1 MIDSSLINY
10 IKKYSNSRTM
20 DTIVIHCSATKEGKD
35 YSIEDIKKWHLQ
47 RGFKDV
53 GYHFVIKLDGTI
65 EIGRPLNKIGAHVAN
80 HNTNTIGICYIG
92 GLSKNNKAKDTRA
105 EEQKESLLNLITILK
120 SFIPIKEIKG
130 HRDYSKDLNNNG
142 IIESNEFMKDCP
154 CFDVQKEYKI

>member
-10 IKKYSNSRTM
+10 IKKHSNSRAM

-65 EIGRPLNKIGAHVAN
+65 EIGRPLDKIGAHVAN

-92 GLSKNNKAKDTRA
+92 GLSKNNKAKDTRTD
-105 EEQKESLLNLITILK
+105 EQKESLLNLITILK

-154 CFDVQKEYKI
+154 CFDVQKEYKV

>member
-20 DTIVIHCSATKEGKD
+20 DTIVIHCSATKEGKN
-35 YSIEDIKKWHLQ
+35 YSVEDIKKWHLQ

-65 EIGRPLNKIGAHVAN
+65 ETGRSLDKIGAHVAN
-80 HNTNTIGICYIG
+80 NNTNTIGICYIG
-92 GLSKNNKAKDTRA
+92 GLSSNNKSKDTRTN
-105 EEQKESLLNLITILK
+105 EQKEALTNLVNILK
-120 SFIPIKEIKG
+120 MFIPIKYIKG

-142 IIESNEFMKDCP
+142 IIESNEYMKDCP
-154 CFDVQKEYKI
+154 CFDAKEEFKI

>member
-20 DTIVIHCSATKEGKD
+20 DTIVIHCSATKEDKD

-65 EIGRPLNKIGAHVAN
+65 EIGRPLDKIGAHVAN

-92 GLSKNNKAKDTRA
+92 GLSKNNKAKDTRT

-154 CFDVQKEYKI
+154 CFDVQKEYKV